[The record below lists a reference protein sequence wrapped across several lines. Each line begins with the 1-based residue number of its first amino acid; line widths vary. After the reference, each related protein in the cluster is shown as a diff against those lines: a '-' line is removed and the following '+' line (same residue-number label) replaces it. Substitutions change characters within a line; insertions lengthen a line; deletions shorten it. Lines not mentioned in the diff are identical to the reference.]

1 MTKEENQTQQSD
13 QNPVRL
19 SPENLNLNGT
29 THGNTEQESD
39 LQLTISRLQKEN
51 SELRKMHN
59 DLERSLL
66 NFTNLFDF
74 APTAYFTLDSKFSIT
89 EVNHAACKLLAC
101 KREDLLEMAVTRF
114 IVPEDQEDFFHH
126 LRDLGIHNGRNTC
139 DLHMIKPDGEQLLLH
154 VESVATITS
163 KGKTAYRLTAIDIT
177 ESNVLTESIAHS
189 RDFQQAILEDMP
201 SLVWRSGPTG
211 EFDYFNKTWLAFTGR
226 TIEQEE
232 GEGWL
237 YGMHPEDLHAFS
249 AALRQAYADKQPF
262 NSEFRLSRHDG
273 EYRWISAKAHPFYN
287 VNKEFVGFICACYDI
302 NERLLDEITI
312 KKQNAF
318 LNNVLE
324 SLTHPFCIID
334 AEDYSIIKAN
344 SAATE
349 VYGKLDHTHC
359 FTIMHGLQQPCDTSN
374 YLCTLNLVRKTNK
387 STRVE
392 HTHIDKNGI
401 PRIMD
406 VYGYPIFGEDGKL
419 SQVIEYS
426 FDITERKNTEE
437 ALKVELEIRKALA
450 EVAFETLSTPMSMEE
465 IMKAVHRHALSLTG
479 CDLGFTGA
487 LYTDRSVMYALGD
500 SASTLLACPR
510 IEELPFGL
518 SKIWLAACKDPRVEG
533 EMSVRNPVSR
543 KPARILS
550 IPAIAKGQ
558 VLGLIVLYAENRKFG
573 PDIIEIIHRLASLYA
588 LSLLQMHTSEELNTA
603 KARAEESDMLKSVF
617 LSNMSHDIRTPMN
630 AIIGFSEM
638 LQDLDISREE
648 SLRFLEIIVNSGNA
662 LIRLIND
669 IIDISKIEVRQLKM
683 IKSDFSLNELLSDLY
698 LSYSEELIRN
708 KREDIHLVIHKQHPE
723 KDYTLHT
730 DPVRLRQ
737 IFSNLIG
744 NALKFTDQGT
754 IEFGYSFSDPQVFCF
769 FVRDTGI
776 GIPKDKMDLIFE
788 RFGQIEETRDRNKGG
803 TGLGLAISKSLTEI
817 LGGVLWVESEVGV
830 GTSFY
835 FTLPDESSTISSEAS
850 KEMPKALDPN
860 LFDWTGKVILI
871 AEDVESNYFLIETI
885 LKKTGA
891 RLIWA
896 KNGKQAYEMCR
907 EDHAIDLVLMDIQ
920 MPVMNGYD
928 STREIKKIRPSLP
941 VIAQTAY
948 AMSGEKEKSIAAGCD
963 DYLPKPIKKK
973 DLLLRINRLFSS

>member
-1 MTKEENQTQQSD
+1 
-13 QNPVRL
+13 
-19 SPENLNLNGT
+19 
-29 THGNTEQESD
+29 
-39 LQLTISRLQKEN
+39 
-51 SELRKMHN
+51 
-59 DLERSLL
+59 
-66 NFTNLFDF
+66 
-74 APTAYFTLDSKFSIT
+74 
-89 EVNHAACKLLAC
+89 
-101 KREDLLEMAVTRF
+101 
-114 IVPEDQEDFFHH
+114 
-126 LRDLGIHNGRNTC
+126 
-139 DLHMIKPDGEQLLLH
+139 
-154 VESVATITS
+154 
-163 KGKTAYRLTAIDIT
+163 
-177 ESNVLTESIAHS
+177 
-189 RDFQQAILEDMP
+189 
-201 SLVWRSGPTG
+201 
-211 EFDYFNKTWLAFTGR
+211 
-226 TIEQEE
+226 
-232 GEGWL
+232 
-237 YGMHPEDLHAFS
+237 
-249 AALRQAYADKQPF
+249 
-262 NSEFRLSRHDG
+262 
-273 EYRWISAKAHPFYN
+273 
-287 VNKEFVGFICACYDI
+287 
-302 NERLLDEITI
+302 
-312 KKQNAF
+312 
-318 LNNVLE
+318 
-324 SLTHPFCIID
+324 
-334 AEDYSIIKAN
+334 
-344 SAATE
+344 
-349 VYGKLDHTHC
+349 
-359 FTIMHGLQQPCDTSN
+359 
-374 YLCTLNLVRKTNK
+374 
-387 STRVE
+387 
-392 HTHIDKNGI
+392 
-401 PRIMD
+401 
-406 VYGYPIFGEDGKL
+406 
-419 SQVIEYS
+419 
-426 FDITERKNTEE
+426 
-437 ALKVELEIRKALA
+437 
-450 EVAFETLSTPMSMEE
+450 
-465 IMKAVHRHALSLTG
+465 
-479 CDLGFTGA
+479 
-487 LYTDRSVMYALGD
+487 
-500 SASTLLACPR
+500 
-510 IEELPFGL
+510 
-518 SKIWLAACKDPRVEG
+518 
-533 EMSVRNPVSR
+533 
-543 KPARILS
+543 
-550 IPAIAKGQ
+550 

-963 DYLPKPIKKK
+963 DYLPKPIKKE